1 VARRAPL
8 SHAGSRSTGP
18 RRNVLGQVQGGVAQ
32 GLGYALWESL
42 RIDENGKT
50 LEKSLQAYR
59 RPLAIDTPRVETI
72 LTEHP
77 TAEGPFG
84 AKGAADPPRLLPP
97 ALVACAVSD
106 ATGRRINKIP
116 VTPEDVLAAIIERE
130 HEARKPNEQMADLI
144 RSGSHHCQE
153 NRQHG

>member
-1 VARRAPL
+1 
-8 SHAGSRSTGP
+8 
-18 RRNVLGQVQGGVAQ
+18 VLGQVQGGVAQ

-59 RPLAIDTPRVETI
+59 LPLAIDSPRVETI

-84 AKGAADPPRLLPP
+84 AKGAAEPPILLPP

-106 ATGRRINKIP
+106 AIRRRINKLP
-116 VTPEDVLAAIIERE
+116 VTPEDVLASIAEGKRE
-130 HEARKPNEQMADLI
+130 HRRPNE
-144 RSGSHHCQE
+144 
-153 NRQHG
+153 